1 MEIADLVTPE
11 GVIANLRVIREQ
23 GHEKSYTVVGGDSIK
38 AYKCGAIIRIDIKE
52 EK

>member
-1 MEIADLVTPE
+1 MTTDLDHIETA
-11 GVIANLRVIREQ
+11 VIANLRVIREQ
-23 GHEKSYTVVGGDSIK
+23 GHEKSSTVVGGDSIK